1 MSFLSLELKIELTSL
16 PSTGQRP
23 HFKKRD
29 LLSGVNNQL
38 FVRVLILMT
47 FAYTAVVFVVAFRLQ
62 FLASSPPPLETSG
75 TFAIFATVNQCQK
88 KRAPSSP
95 VMD

>member
-47 FAYTAVVFVVAFRLQ
+47 FAYTAVVFVVAFRSRFWQ
-62 FLASSPPPLETSG
+62 VHRHRSKQVERSPFSRP
-75 TFAIFATVNQCQK
+75 
-88 KRAPSSP
+88 
-95 VMD
+95 